1 MKYPDDVLNTVICGD
16 SFEILKN
23 FPDKCVDMI
32 VCDPPYGMDFQSNYR
47 HKKHDKI
54 ANDLEFPLWIFD
66 EFNRIAKRVVYVFC
80 RWDNLG
86 VVPHPKS
93 VLAWVKNNWSM
104 GDLQH
109 EHGRQWEAC
118 LFYPQ
123 EEHEFITRIPDVI
136 HANRTGNSLHPT
148 EKPIELMKT
157 IIASN
162 VGDVILDPFAG
173 SGSTL
178 VACKQLGRKYIGI
191 ELSQKYCDIAN
202 ERLAQDMLF

>member
-1 MKYPDDVLNTVICGD
+1 VIENYINKVIQGD
-16 SFEILKN
+16 SAELLKE
-23 FPDKCVDMI
+23 FPDKSVDLI

-47 HKKHDKI
+47 QIQHDKI
-54 ANDLEFPLWIFD
+54 ANDKEFPVWIFD
-66 EFNRIAKRVVYVFC
+66 EFFRIAKRGVYVFC

-86 VVPHPKS
+86 SVPAPKS
-93 VLAWVKNNWSM
+93 VIAWVKNNWSM
-104 GDLQH
+104 GDLLH

-123 EEHEFITRIPDVI
+123 EGHEFITRIPDVI
-136 HANRTGNSLHPT
+136 HATRTGNNLHPT

-157 IIASN
+157 IIDAN
-162 VGDVILDPFAG
+162 VGEIVLDPFAG

-202 ERLAQDMLF
+202 ERLAQDLLF